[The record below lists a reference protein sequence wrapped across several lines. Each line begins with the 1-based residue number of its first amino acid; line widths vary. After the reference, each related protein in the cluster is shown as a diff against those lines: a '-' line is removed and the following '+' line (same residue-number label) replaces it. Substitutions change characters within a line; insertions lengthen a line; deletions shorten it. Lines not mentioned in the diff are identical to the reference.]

1 MAPATISNSAG
12 PGSATELSPLTIA
25 VRDKVIEKFSDQP
38 LEAMNEAV
46 KKLLNQEKDEQKRLG
61 ILAARVYILRQRIV
75 SLSETGNE
83 LVVGSKSPTADNTVA
98 PESNPEAGDEIAV
111 REWTRI
117 RILEDCEVNGVRFPQ
132 SVIVDVKTP
141 DADRLVENGK
151 AEVIDETPP
160 TEESDLGNSDSGNS
174 DLGNEAD
181 SGLDN
186 DIPSPPEADALPTTV
201 EAASESAAVPED
213 MTADVDASLAAE
225 PEDEGSSATSEPS
238 SDQADVADSRGVDT
252 DAVAPSE
259 QDAVIEAP
267 SAEEV
272 TAALEALSSGPGPQ
286 ETVAPDTHSAPE
298 SGASEQEDEAAAVF
312 ASLEAT
318 SEAMGTDPVAATEA
332 DDKKPAKK
340 GGWLEAQQSAE
351 SEAGMT
357 EKKND

>member
-38 LEAMNEAV
+38 LEAMNEAI

-75 SLSETGNE
+75 RLSETGNE
-83 LVVGSKSPTADNTVA
+83 LVVGSKSPTADDTVA
-98 PESNPEAGDEIAV
+98 PESNEDAGDEVAA

-117 RILEDCEVNGVRFPQ
+117 RIIEDCEVNGVRFPQ

-141 DADRLVENGK
+141 DAERLVENGK
-151 AEVIDETPP
+151 AEVIDEAPP
-160 TEESDLGNSDSGNS
+160 TEGSERGNSDSV
-174 DLGNEAD
+174 NEAD
-181 SGLDN
+181 SNSDN
-186 DIPSPPEADALPTTV
+186 DLASPPEEDALPTTV
-201 EAASESAAVPED
+201 GAASESADVPED
-213 MTADVDASLAAE
+213 MTAGVDASPAAE
-225 PEDEGSSATSEPS
+225 TEDEGSSATSDPF
-238 SDQADVADSRGVDT
+238 SDQVGVADSQDVDT
-252 DAVAPSE
+252 EAVAPPE

-272 TAALEALSSGPGPQ
+272 TAALEALSSGTGPQ
-286 ETVAPDTHSAPE
+286 ETVARDAQSTPE
-298 SGASEQEDEAAAVF
+298 GGTSEQEDEAAAVF
-312 ASLEAT
+312 ASLEAA

-332 DDKKPAKK
+332 DDSKPAKK

-351 SEAGMT
+351 SEAGVT